1 MKIGSWGIALDV
13 PWNMLYWHSK
23 NFKNQQKFEYEIKVQ
38 ALKDTSWIKP
48 RYLARFFCANSIKQ
62 PQLFWTNRRLLFCLT
77 VWKKW
82 VVFRIAGW
90 MKNRWCRKWI
100 CCSNHIL
107 LKLNSVCSYIKRK
120 WVSLNVQWS
129 SGQDAEFPIQ
139 GFQVQN
145 CWVAPRS
152 TQLFILLR
160 PTKSVP
166 GGSGDR
172 VKKSKLSTYSGF
184 CSLETVRVLN

>member
-1 MKIGSWGIALDV
+1 MIHEWKKHQFLNENWVLRDCIWRSMKHAILTLQKFQKST
-13 PWNMLYWHSK
+13 
-23 NFKNQQKFEYEIKVQ
+23 KFEYEIKVQ
-38 ALKDTSWIKP
+38 ALKDTSWMKP

-129 SGQDAEFPIQ
+129 SG
-139 GFQVQN
+139 
-145 CWVAPRS
+145 
-152 TQLFILLR
+152 
-160 PTKSVP
+160 
-166 GGSGDR
+166 
-172 VKKSKLSTYSGF
+172 
-184 CSLETVRVLN
+184 